1 MRGKEYQVTR
11 MVLDKDKNAVTF
23 LSEGLRCSGILYKPS
38 VDQKATQLPAI
49 VMAHGLSGVKEQALP
64 QVAEIFAR
72 NGFVT
77 LVIDYRFFGESE
89 GEPRNQVFPLEMVE
103 DYRNAITWISE
114 LPEVDSERIG
124 IWGTS
129 LSGGIVLYAAT
140 FDKRVKAV
148 VAQVPAIFNPVIRF
162 ERNPDAWHNDSKTIS
177 HDRVERL
184 RTGTVNYIAIV
195 NQPGQPCVL
204 PGKEAYDF
212 FMSTTEIAPSWRN
225 QMTVDSIEKMREFDV
240 ISSICL
246 LSPTP
251 TMFIPAE
258 NDGLISIESIVNVYD
273 IILEPKSLVSLPI
286 THFEI
291 YNDPWLSKA
300 AAIASEWYRTY
311 L

>member
-1 MRGKEYQVTR
+1 
-11 MVLDKDKNAVTF
+11 MVLEKDKNEVTF
-23 LSEGLRCSGILYKPS
+23 SSEGLQCSGLLYKPPI
-38 VDQKATQLPAI
+38 DQQAAQLPAI

-64 QVAEIFAR
+64 QVAGIFTQ

-77 LVIDYRFFGESE
+77 LVFDYRFFGGSE

-114 LPEVDSERIG
+114 LSEVDSERIG

-129 LSGGIVLYAAT
+129 LSGGIVLYTAI

-148 VAQVPAIFNPVIRF
+148 VAQVPALFNPVIRF
-162 ERNPDAWHNDSKTIS
+162 ERNPDAWHNDSNTIS
-177 HDRVERL
+177 HDRLERF
-184 RTGTVNYIAIV
+184 RSGVINYIAIV

-212 FMSTTEIAPSWRN
+212 FMSTIEIAPNWRN
-225 QMTVDSIEKMREFDV
+225 RMTVESIEKMREFDV
-240 ISSICL
+240 ISSIEL

-258 NDGLISIESIVNVYD
+258 NDGL
-273 IILEPKSLVSLPI
+273 
-286 THFEI
+286 
-291 YNDPWLSKA
+291 
-300 AAIASEWYRTY
+300 
-311 L
+311 

>member
-1 MRGKEYQVTR
+1 
-11 MVLDKDKNAVTF
+11 MVLDKDGNTVTF
-23 LSEGLRCSGILYKPS
+23 SSEGLKCSGLLYKPKIE
-38 VDQKATQLPAI
+38 QQANQLPAI

-64 QVAEIFAR
+64 QVAEIFAQ

-77 LVIDYRFFGESE
+77 LVFDYRFFGGSE

-103 DYRNAITWISE
+103 DYRNAVTWISE

-129 LSGGIVLYAAT
+129 LSGGIVLYTAT
-140 FDKRVKAV
+140 FDRRVKAV
-148 VAQVPAIFNPVIRF
+148 VAQVPAIFNPVISF
-162 ERNPDAWHNDSKTIS
+162 GRNPAAWDNDSKTLS
-177 HDRVERL
+177 NDRLERF
-184 RTGTVNYIAIV
+184 RTGVINYIAIV

-212 FMSTTEIAPSWRN
+212 FMSTTETAPNWRN
-225 QMTVDSIEKMREFDV
+225 QMTVESMEKMREFDV
-240 ISSICL
+240 ISSIEL

-251 TMFIPAE
+251 AMFIPAD
-258 NDGLISIESIVNVYD
+258 NDGLISIESIISVYD
-273 IILEPKSLVSLPI
+273 KISEPKSLVSLPI

-291 YNDPWLSKA
+291 YGDPWLSKA
-300 AAIASEWYRTY
+300 ADIASDWYQTY

>member
-1 MRGKEYQVTR
+1 
-11 MVLDKDKNAVTF
+11 MVLDKDKNEVAF
-23 LSEGLRCSGILYKPS
+23 SSEGLKCSGFLYKPS
-38 VDQKATQLPAI
+38 FEPQATRLPAI

-64 QVAEIFAR
+64 QVAEIFAQ

-77 LVIDYRFFGESE
+77 LVFDYRFFGGSE

-129 LSGGIVLYAAT
+129 LSGGIVLYTAT

-148 VAQVPAIFNPVIRF
+148 VAQVPAIFNPVISF
-162 ERNPDAWHNDSKTIS
+162 GRNPAAWDNDSKTIS
-177 HDRVERL
+177 NDRLERF
-184 RTGTVNYIAIV
+184 RTGVINYIAIV

-204 PGKEAYDF
+204 PGEKAYDF
-212 FMSTTEIAPSWRN
+212 FMSTTETAPNWRN
-225 QMTVDSIEKMREFDV
+225 QMTVESIEKMREFDV
-240 ISSICL
+240 VSSIGL

-251 TMFIPAE
+251 TMFIPADT
-258 NDGLISIESIVNVYD
+258 DGLIPIESVVSIYD
-273 IILEPKSLVSLPI
+273 KISEPKFLVSLPI
-286 THFEI
+286 SHFEI
-291 YNDPWLSKA
+291 YRDPWLSKA
-300 AAIASEWYRTY
+300 ADIASEWYQTY

>member
-1 MRGKEYQVTR
+1 
-11 MVLDKDKNAVTF
+11 MVLDKDNNAITF
-23 LSEGLRCSGILYKPS
+23 PSEGLKCSGLLYKPPNE
-38 VDQKATQLPAI
+38 QLATQLPAV

-77 LVIDYRFFGESE
+77 LVFDYRFFGGSE

-129 LSGGIVLYAAT
+129 LSGGIVLYTAT

-148 VAQVPAIFNPVIRF
+148 VAQVPAIFNPVIRYR
-162 ERNPDAWHNDSKTIS
+162 RNPDAWDNDSKTILN
-177 HDRVERL
+177 DRIERF
-184 RTGTVNYIAIV
+184 RTGIINYIDIV
-195 NQPGQPCVL
+195 NQPGQPCAL

-212 FMSTTEIAPSWRN
+212 FMSTTETAPNWRN
-225 QMTVDSIEKMREFDV
+225 QMTVESVEKMREFDV
-240 ISSICL
+240 ISSIEI

-258 NDGLISIESIVNVYD
+258 NDGLISIESIINVYD
-273 IILEPKSLVSLPI
+273 KISEPKSLVSLPI

-291 YNDPWLSKA
+291 YRDPWLSKA
-300 AAIASEWYRTY
+300 ADIASEWYQTY

>member
-1 MRGKEYQVTR
+1 
-11 MVLDKDKNAVTF
+11 MVLDKNEITF
-23 LSEGLRCSGILYKPS
+23 SSEGLKCSGLLYKPPYEQL
-38 VDQKATQLPAI
+38 DTQLPAI

-64 QVAEIFAR
+64 QVAEIFTH

-77 LVIDYRFFGESE
+77 LVIDYRFFGGSE

-129 LSGGIVLYAAT
+129 LSGGIVLYTAA

-148 VAQVPAIFNPVIRF
+148 VAQVPAIFNPVIRYG
-162 ERNPDAWHNDSKTIS
+162 RNPEAWDNDSDTIS
-177 HDRVERL
+177 HDRIERF
-184 RTGTVNYIAIV
+184 RTGVINYIPIV
-195 NQPGQPCVL
+195 NHPGQPCVL

-212 FMSTTEIAPSWRN
+212 FMSTTEIAPNWRN
-225 QMTVDSIEKMREFDV
+225 QMTVESIEKMREFDV
-240 ISSICL
+240 VSSIGL

-251 TMFIPAE
+251 TMFIPAD
-258 NDGLISIESIVNVYD
+258 NDSLISIESIVNVYD
-273 IILEPKSLVSLPI
+273 KISEPKSLVSLPI
-286 THFEI
+286 SHFEI
-291 YNDPWLSKA
+291 YSDPWLSKA
-300 AAIASEWYRTY
+300 ADIACEWYQTH